1 MSFLLSLRQG
11 HAQSGAPAWMVL
23 TGTDC
28 VVGADPACDWR
39 LSGVAA
45 RHCQFGW
52 RGGRWLVVDLGGGTS
67 VNGTRLDA
75 PRAIAAG
82 DQVTAGACTI
92 AIEDE
97 QAGYPAVGGLASDS
111 VGAFLAAAGLSRTA
125 VPGDDAAIM
134 AAAGT
139 LVQGLVAGLVA
150 QLSERARAKAELGA
164 AATEFQFGATNPLK
178 TLPPAPALAA
188 LLASAPGTMQVQR
201 AVADAF
207 GDVEAHHAATLA
219 GMQEALAVVLTRF
232 SPAAFR
238 GRAQDRGLI
247 ARVLPGAKDAALWQ
261 AYEREFDGEAKGSS
275 DAFVEAFARGFAAA
289 YAKDVAGIRP

>member
-1 MSFLLSLRQG
+1 MGFLLSLRHG
-11 HAQSGAPAWMVL
+11 TAQAGAPARMLL

-39 LSGVAA
+39 LEGVAA

-67 VNGTRLDA
+67 VNGARLDT
-75 PRAIAAG
+75 PRPIAAG
-82 DQVTAGACTI
+82 DQVTAGACLI
-92 AIEDE
+92 AIDDE
-97 QAGYPAVGGLASDS
+97 AGAHVPARGAVD
-111 VGAFLAAAGLSRTA
+111 AFLAAAGLSRAT

-139 LVQGLVAGLVA
+139 LLQGLAAGLVA
-150 QLSERARAKAELGA
+150 QLGERARAKAELGA
-164 AATEFQFGATNPLK
+164 EATQFQFGAMNPLK
-178 TLPPAPALAA
+178 TLPPAQALAA
-188 LLASAPGTMQVQR
+188 LLAGAPGTMPPQR

-207 GDVEAHHAATLA
+207 ADVEAHHAATLA
-219 GMQEALAVVLTRF
+219 GMQDALAAVLARF
-232 SPAAFR
+232 SPAAIR
-238 GRAQDRGLI
+238 GRAQDRGLM

-275 DAFVEAFARGFAAA
+275 DAFVEAFARAFAAA
-289 YAKDVAGIRP
+289 YAKGVAGGGR